1 MFDIW
6 PRQCWFGPS
15 RTVFYEWQLESSVR
29 EPWLIARRDGGLMA
43 FAGLWERWWVL
54 EGAALPGSL
63 ARTAPGRCR
72 RDLPH
77 PHHRGQRHHARA
89 ASPDAGDLVAEGV
102 YDLACRRGCQA
113 RTGAGGRA
121 RDASSQSTTL
131 ATTTRSVWPRLRS
144 GRILRQGT
152 TGMRGG
158 LKRGAS
164 GMLAAGVARLQCTH
178 QPTCENARENNRLEE
193 LRQPTNPGSR
203 PTSRLDAIELPL
215 RGCRW
220 DSHG

>member
-1 MFDIW
+1 
-6 PRQCWFGPS
+6 
-15 RTVFYEWQLESSVR
+15 
-29 EPWLIARRDGGLMA
+29 MA

-113 RTGAGGRA
+113 RTGAGGPA

-178 QPTCENARENNRLEE
+178 QPTCENATENNRLEE
-193 LRQPTNPGSR
+193 LCQPTNPGSR
-203 PTSRLDAIELPL
+203 PTSRTDALTLLTTLELFLWTWAPRDRCTEPL
-215 RGCRW
+215 TRAECRGHAIASAMEAHPKKQLRR
-220 DSHG
+220 